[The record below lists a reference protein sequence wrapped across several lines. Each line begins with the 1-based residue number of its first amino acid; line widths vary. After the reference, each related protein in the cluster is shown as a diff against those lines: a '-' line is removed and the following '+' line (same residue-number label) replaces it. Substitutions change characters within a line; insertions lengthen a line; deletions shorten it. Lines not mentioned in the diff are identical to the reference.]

1 MFDDILPS
9 KSAAP
14 CALVAAA
21 AESWRQ
27 APVTK
32 GRRQCFSNLS
42 GKVGRKQKTTTTNK
56 TNEERKKKK
65 SPTNPQAVV
74 VYF

>member
-1 MFDDILPS
+1 MFDNISLS
-9 KSAAP
+9 KSSAP
-14 CALVAAA
+14 CAFVAAA

-32 GRRQCFSNLS
+32 GRHQCFGNLS
-42 GKVGRKQKTTTTNK
+42 GKVGRKQKTTATNK
-56 TNEERKKKK
+56 MKGEKEKKKEAY
-65 SPTNPQAVV
+65 PQAVV